1 MLFIIT
7 ASLASFSFFGTSIM
21 RMFSVVSLFFRYSA
35 SFFVSCLSLFCFCLF
50 VSWKF
55 LFTYTQ
61 TQILPSA
68 VSNLLIRPSKHSSL
82 LLHCLFLSFLKF
94 HLRIS
99 IYPLAVHIIYV
110 FVNIISIL
118 NMVILNSWLDDSSI
132 PAMSRYG
139 FNVWSVSSNCVLCL
153 LTVPLPCLFFFF
165 LIVVHDILGKSN
177 SWEIGSSSFVV
188 VQSVGRGRAY
198 STKVRSQSLSLYPRL
213 WTSQILITLDGTGS
227 LEEAVIAHFPFP

>member
-7 ASLASFSFFGTSIM
+7 ASLASFSSFGTSIM
-21 RMFSVVSLFFRYSA
+21 RMFSVVSLFLDILLLFLFYS
-35 SFFVSCLSLFCFCLF
+35 LLF
-50 VSWKF
+50 VSVCLFRKF

-153 LTVPLPCLFFFF
+153 LTVPCLCLFFFF
-165 LIVVHDILGKSN
+165 FDSCT
-177 SWEIGSSSFVV
+177 W
-188 VQSVGRGRAY
+188 Y
-198 STKVRSQSLSLYPRL
+198 
-213 WTSQILITLDGTGS
+213 TG
-227 LEEAVIAHFPFP
+227 